1 MSSTASCGSGS
12 DDRRLLPHMPSLVV
26 PQRRRRKK
34 FRVHHQTLPQL
45 LGALPENRVMRLGCV
60 VLALLGL
67 MYAVVG
73 GLLIGPGDVA
83 LGMTATAAGLSGLG
97 WAYWREQ

>member
-1 MSSTASCGSGS
+1 M
-12 DDRRLLPHMPSLVV
+12 
-26 PQRRRRKK
+26 
-34 FRVHHQTLPQL
+34 
-45 LGALPENRVMRLGCV
+45 
-60 VLALLGL
+60 LALLGL